1 MPIPV
6 KQIEAA
12 RFGVEK
18 ERLSDRGG
26 LYLRRFPNG
35 AKSFQAQIARAPRSK
50 ARGWVT
56 LGEYPA
62 LSLKA
67 AGVNALVDEGST
79 SDASSVDCR

>member
-35 AKSFQAQIARAPRSK
+35 AKRFQAQIARAPRSK
-50 ARGWVT
+50 ARGW
-56 LGEYPA
+56 
-62 LSLKA
+62 
-67 AGVNALVDEGST
+67 
-79 SDASSVDCR
+79 